1 VTLQGRTTGFWD
13 GSSVTIDDSA
23 QNATTDA
30 NGGFSIAN
38 VTTGAHSSITADA
51 VGYLP
56 AVCTAPTVTAP
67 ETVLAT
73 INLLSGDL
81 NGDNT
86 INITDAT
93 AIGVAFG
100 TSGPNLPADLNQD
113 GVVDILDIILVSV
126 NFGQGSQVW
135 VCLP

>member
-1 VTLQGRTTGFWD
+1 
-13 GSSVTIDDSA
+13 VTIDDSA